1 MTYYRRDLEY
11 GTERRGA
18 SPAVWVKDDWA
29 LITEFSVPTPDR
41 FVRQMA
47 VFTRNEDGSW
57 RRDDERH
64 KNVLIDTS
72 RLPALLAEHGV
83 EAVVRYSFAGESLP
97 VGLRAVI
104 GSRP

>member
-1 MTYYRRDLEY
+1 M
-11 GTERRGA
+11 
-18 SPAVWVKDDWA
+18 WVKDDWA